1 MNAINRLAAVISLA
15 TLAPFAA
22 QAADG
27 KGTIE
32 VTHWWTS
39 AGESAAMDVLRNQVK
54 ADGYAWKDNAV
65 AGGGGAAAMTVLKT
79 RAVSG
84 NPPGAAQI
92 KGPDIQ
98 DWGSLGL
105 LTEDGLD
112 DVAKS
117 EGWDK
122 LLSPTVARIV
132 QYDGHYVAVPFN
144 IHRVNWLWIN
154 PEAFKKAG
162 IDKAPGTLDELFAAA
177 EKLKAAGITPLA
189 HGDQPWQNATVFEDI
204 VLAVM
209 GPEGFHKAFVEL
221 DQGTLTG
228 QKMADSFAA
237 LKKLAGYM
245 DPNRGGQ
252 DWNQATAQV
261 IQGKAGMQAM
271 GDWAKSEWTT
281 AKKVAGKDYQ
291 CIPFPGTAGSY
302 TYNVDSLAMFK
313 VKDAGTVAA
322 QKDVAKIALGTH
334 FQTVFNQNKGSIP
347 VRGDIDMSQF
357 DSCAQASRKD
367 FDEASKG
374 QGAQP
379 SMAHNMATSLAVQG
393 AVFDVVTNFINDKNG
408 DPASAAK
415 KLGAAIKSAQ

>member
-1 MNAINRLAAVISLA
+1 MNAISRLAAVISLA
-15 TLAPFAA
+15 SLFPLAAT
-22 QAADG
+22 AADT

-32 VTHWWTS
+32 VVHWWTS

-54 ADGYAWKDNAV
+54 ADGFTWKDSAV
-65 AGGGGAAAMTVLKT
+65 AGGGGATAMTALKS
-79 RAVSG
+79 RVVAG

-98 DWGSLGL
+98 DWGSTGV

-112 DVAKS
+112 SVAKS
-117 EGWDK
+117 ENWDK
-122 LLSPTVARIV
+122 LLSPDVAKIV
-132 QYDGHYVAVPFN
+132 KYEGHYVAAPFN

-162 IDKAPGTLDELFAAA
+162 IDKAPTTLDELFAAA
-177 EKLKAAGITPLA
+177 EKLKAAGIIPIA
-189 HGDQPWQNATVFEDI
+189 HGDQPWQNSTVFEDI

-209 GPEGFHKAFVEL
+209 GPQGYHKAFVEL
-221 DQGTLTG
+221 DQATLTG
-228 QKMADSFAA
+228 PKMAEAFGK
-237 LKKLAGYM
+237 LQKLAGYM

-271 GDWAKSEWTT
+271 GDWAKSEWST

-291 CIPFPGTAGSY
+291 CVPFPGTAGSY

-322 QKDVAKIALGTH
+322 QQDVAKIALGTH

-347 VRGDIDMSQF
+347 VRNDIDMSQF
-357 DSCAQASRKD
+357 DSCAQASAKD
-367 FDEASKG
+367 FTEASKG
-374 QGAQP
+374 NSAEP
-379 SMAHNMATSLAVQG
+379 SMAHNMASNLAVQG
-393 AVFDVVTNFINDKNG
+393 AVFDTVNAFISNKSA
-408 DPASAAK
+408 DPAKAAK
-415 KLGAAIKSAQ
+415 ELGNAIKAAQ